1 MMDKAAAQ
9 HAYAAMQ
16 RAKGCPPM
24 SVLKTLVPLVHAA
37 AFEPAGC
44 QRVALVLAQMHDV
57 GGGIVQATMGHIAN
71 RAGLSKAQ
79 ARKHVHALITEGV
92 LKVIGNAHGGA
103 PGQSPDYVFNI
114 RLLEQLAAST
124 PVLFGEQGEEPG
136 HEAHDVYR
144 FQVSAG
150 GAQFLACLVGDPGFR
165 RVVFW
170 RVDGQRESYGEVAL
184 KVLLCDLSARGGW
197 HCHLMPNGDPDV
209 PHEQMFD
216 LTLEEVAQLATWAQN
231 AALGRVESLATA

>member
-24 SVLKTLVPLVHAA
+24 SLLKTLVPLVHAA

-92 LKVIGNAHGGA
+92 LKVTGNAHGGA
-103 PGQSPDYVFNI
+103 PGQSPD
-114 RLLEQLAAST
+114 
-124 PVLFGEQGEEPG
+124 
-136 HEAHDVYR
+136 
-144 FQVSAG
+144 
-150 GAQFLACLVGDPGFR
+150 
-165 RVVFW
+165 
-170 RVDGQRESYGEVAL
+170 
-184 KVLLCDLSARGGW
+184 
-197 HCHLMPNGDPDV
+197 
-209 PHEQMFD
+209 
-216 LTLEEVAQLATWAQN
+216 
-231 AALGRVESLATA
+231 